1 MIYEFKTYMATEGN
15 FAALKKRFAEKTIPI
30 FSRLGIEVTH
40 CWDNLENAD
49 TFNYLV
55 RFSSKEAEKA
65 AWDAFA
71 KDEEWKM
78 ENGRWR
84 IEYRHQT
91 SILNSPSSIFRLYS
105 CKTEDNQRKCPSSK
119 YFLLDWVFPWIVSR
133 FR

>member
-71 KDEEWKM
+71 KFSASM
-78 ENGRWR
+78 SFSLSFSRSAANSASCCVR
-84 IEYRHQT
+84 IR
-91 SILNSPSSIFRLYS
+91 SRG
-105 CKTEDNQRKCPSSK
+105 KVRKSA
-119 YFLLDWVFPWIVSR
+119 
-133 FR
+133 

>member
-78 ENGRWR
+78 VKAESEKDSGPLLASQSTVY
-84 IEYRHQT
+84 ISST
-91 SILNSPSSIFRLYS
+91 DFSP
-105 CKTEDNQRKCPSSK
+105 NA
-119 YFLLDWVFPWIVSR
+119 
-133 FR
+133 